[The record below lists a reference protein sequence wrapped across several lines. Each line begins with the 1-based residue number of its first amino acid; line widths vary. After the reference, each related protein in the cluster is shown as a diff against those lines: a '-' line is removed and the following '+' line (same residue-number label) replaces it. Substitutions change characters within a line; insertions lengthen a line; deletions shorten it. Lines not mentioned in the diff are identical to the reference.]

1 MKKCGLT
8 RSQQT
13 QKYIK
18 KTRHHYGMNVRNETF
33 YVWSEYAK
41 SKGVS
46 LYALFH
52 ELMNDAI
59 EAEGFVPEI
68 SYEDFQKLSG
78 ESVEDPAET
87 AGKSDEE

>member
-13 QKYIK
+13 QKYVK
-18 KTRHHYGMNVRNETF
+18 KTRHHYGMNVRKETF

-59 EAEGFVPEI
+59 AADGFVPEI
-68 SYEDFQKLSG
+68 PWEETPEVSEEVSEVSEED
-78 ESVEDPAET
+78 AEK
-87 AGKSDEE
+87 A

>member
-52 ELMNDAI
+52 ELMNEAI
-59 EAEGFVPEI
+59 AADGFVPEI
-68 SYEDFQKLSG
+68 PYE
-78 ESVEDPAET
+78 ETVEV
-87 AGKSDEE
+87 SEEVSEVSEEMSENS

>member
-68 SYEDFQKLSG
+68 PYE
-78 ESVEDPAET
+78 ETVE
-87 AGKSDEE
+87 GSDDVSEEVSEKVPENS